1 MEQKQFQ
8 AESQRLLDMMIHSI
22 YTHKEIFLRELI
34 SNASDAIDKLYF
46 RSLTDDSV
54 GMNKSDFGIT
64 IAADKDA
71 RTLTISDNGIGMTK
85 DEMEEHLG
93 TIANSGS
100 LQFKKENN
108 LAEDNQIIG
117 QFGVG
122 FYSAFMVAKRV
133 TVKSLAF
140 GETQAHVW
148 QSEGVSGYTMDT
160 CDKDTV
166 GTEITLEFLDDVE
179 ADDEGNGG
187 ENYSEFLD
195 QYRLQSLVKRYSD
208 YIRFPITMDMTKSRK
223 VEKENED
230 KDATPEY
237 EEYVERVTL
246 NSMVPLWH
254 KNKNEIEEAE
264 YNSFYKD
271 KCGDY
276 TDPLCHMHVRNE
288 GTITYDALLYVPSH
302 APFNYYSKDYEKG
315 LQLYANG
322 VLIMDRCED
331 LLPDYFSFVKGL
343 VDSEDLSLNISR
355 EMLQHDA
362 QLRMIAR
369 SIERTIKNELKRM
382 MKNDR
387 EKYEKFYQAFGLQLK
402 YGVYQDYGMHKD
414 VLQDLLLFP
423 TSHENKLTSL
433 QEYIDRMPEGQEK
446 IYYATG
452 ESVARIEA
460 LPQTEQVKDKGYEI
474 LYFTENVDEFAIRML
489 QNYKEKEFQSVLDSK
504 LDLET
509 EEEKKAL
516 EEKQDNSKDM
526 LEAMEKA
533 LEGKVG
539 SVKLS
544 GRLKSHPVCLSSE
557 GDLSMEMAKTLN
569 AMPGSEGEKIK
580 ANMVLELNPDHAV
593 YQTLMDLQ
601 ASGSEKLADYAK
613 LLYDQA
619 LLIAGMPI
627 EDPVAFSN
635 RICDLM

>member
-8 AESQRLLDMMIHSI
+8 AESKRLLDMMIHSI
-22 YTHKEIFLRELI
+22 YTNKEIFLRELI

-46 RSLTDDSV
+46 QSLTDDSM
-54 GMNKSDFGIT
+54 GMTKSDFGISIT
-64 IAADKDA
+64 IDKDA
-71 RTLTISDNGIGMTK
+71 RTLTIADNGIGMTR
-85 DEMEEHLG
+85 EELEKHLG
-93 TIANSGS
+93 TIAESGS
-100 LQFKKENN
+100 LQFKKDNS
-108 LAEDNQIIG
+108 LSDDNQIIG

-122 FYSAFMVAKRV
+122 FYSAFMVAKKV

-140 GETQAHVW
+140 GETQGYVW
-148 QSEGVSGYTMDT
+148 KSEGVDGYTIDT
-160 CDKDTV
+160 CDKNSV
-166 GTEITLEFLDDVE
+166 GTEIILELLDDVE
-179 ADDEGNGG
+179 SSESSDGG
-187 ENYSEFLD
+187 ENYSEYLD
-195 QYRLQSLVKRYSD
+195 QYRIQSLVKRYSD
-208 YIRFPITMDMTKSRK
+208 YIRFPIRMDMTKSRK
-223 VEKENED
+223 KED
-230 KDATPEY
+230 SDEY
-237 EEYVERVTL
+237 EDYIENVML

-254 KNKNEIEEAE
+254 KNKNEISEEE

-276 TDPLCHMHVRNE
+276 SDPLCHMHVRNE
-288 GTITYDALLYVPSH
+288 GTITYDALLYIPSH
-302 APFNYYSKDYEKG
+302 ASYNYYSKDYEKG
-315 LQLYANG
+315 LQLYTDG

-355 EMLQHDA
+355 EMLQHEA
-362 QLRMIAR
+362 QLRQIAR
-369 SIERTIKNELKRM
+369 SIEKTIKNELKRM

-387 EKYEKFYQAFGLQLK
+387 EKYEKFYQSFGLQLK

-414 VLQDLLLFP
+414 VLQDLLLF
-423 TSHENKLTSL
+423 SSSKDRKMTSL
-433 QEYIDRMPEGQEK
+433 QEYVNRMPKGQES
-446 IYYATG
+446 IYYAVG
-452 ESVARIEA
+452 ENIQRIEL

-474 LYFTENVDEFAIRML
+474 LYFTDNVDEFAVKML
-489 QNYKEKEFQSVLDSK
+489 QDYQGKKFQSVLDSK

-516 EEKQDNSKDM
+516 EKKQEKSHDM
-526 LEAMEKA
+526 LETMQKA

-557 GDLSMEMAKTLN
+557 GDLSMDMAKTLN
-569 AMPGSEGEKIK
+569 EMPDNEGEKAK
-580 ANMVLELNPDHAV
+580 AQTVLELNPEHEIYTKLMQLQENDSK
-593 YQTLMDLQ
+593 TLT
-601 ASGSEKLADYAK
+601 EYAK

-635 RICDLM
+635 RICKLM